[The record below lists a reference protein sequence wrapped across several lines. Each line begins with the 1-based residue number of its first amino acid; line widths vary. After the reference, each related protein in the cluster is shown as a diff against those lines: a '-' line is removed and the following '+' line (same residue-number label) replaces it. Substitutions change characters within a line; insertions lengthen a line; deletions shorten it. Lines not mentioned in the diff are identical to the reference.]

1 MRTLGAVLA
10 RKAEHPNQAFTIKS
24 TKYTIDRIAVRSKS
38 GNKIFH
44 GVTDLLLI
52 TGLESG
58 RRIFEGL
65 KAQVAVYCHIGQGQ
79 ESDLHFK

>member
-24 TKYTIDRIAVRSKS
+24 TKYTIDRIA
-38 GNKIFH
+38 
-44 GVTDLLLI
+44 DLLLI